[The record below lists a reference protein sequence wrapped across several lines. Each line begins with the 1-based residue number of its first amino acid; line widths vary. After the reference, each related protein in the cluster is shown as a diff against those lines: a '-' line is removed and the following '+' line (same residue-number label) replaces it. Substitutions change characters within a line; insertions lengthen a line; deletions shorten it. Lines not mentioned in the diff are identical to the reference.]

1 MIRRIAT
8 LFVAGASL
16 LGLSAGIAAGG
27 IGDGSSARAVLRD
40 AAGHRVGLV
49 QLTRSGAGVRV
60 RVEVNG
66 LSAGFHGFHVHTTG
80 VCTAPLFTSAGGH
93 FNPGDAGHPNHAA
106 DMPVLLVNGDGTG
119 EARFVSDRL
128 RLADVVGKALIVHAG
143 PDNYANIPTR
153 YSATGPDATT
163 LATGDAGGRSAC
175 GVIRRVSDDD

>member
-1 MIRRIAT
+1 MIRRIAI

-27 IGDGSSARAVLRD
+27 GGEGKAARAVLRD
-40 AAGHRVGLV
+40 ADGHRVGLV
-49 QLTRSGAGVRV
+49 HLTRSGAGVRV

-66 LSAGFHGFHVHTTG
+66 LSAGFHGFHVHATG
-80 VCTAPLFTSAGGH
+80 VCTPPFTSAGGH
-93 FNPGDAGHPNHAA
+93 FNPGGAGHPNHAA
-106 DMPVLLVNGDGTG
+106 DMPVLLVNDDGTG

-128 RLADVVGKALIVHAG
+128 RLSDVVGRALIVHAS

-163 LATGDAGGRSAC
+163 LATGDAGGRAAC
-175 GVIRRVSDDD
+175 GVISRVAGDD